1 MAQYGFQ
8 RTVTGVNSQ
17 GNSVT
22 VDLPHATYY
31 GSSNSDC
38 SSLRDTIA
46 AAIRAEIQQ
55 GIVIFVVQ
63 AQTWAT

>member
-1 MAQYGFQ
+1 
-8 RTVTGVNSQ
+8 VNSQ
-17 GNSVT
+17 SNSVT
-22 VDLPHATYY
+22 VDLPHAYY

-55 GIVIFVVQ
+55 GFVMFAVQ
-63 AQTWAT
+63 AQTWATA